1 MKDKPFF
8 VSIFAFFS
16 FLVFSYESYSSSF
29 TLHSKQA
36 YLIDLTTGTVLFDK
50 NADEPVPPSSMS
62 KLMTA
67 YMVFKE
73 LKAGRLMMTDR
84 FLVSKKAWKRGGSS
98 MFLNV
103 NTRATVSDLLRGLIV
118 QSGNDA
124 AITLAEGLVGDE
136 AAFAEQMTRTARD
149 MGAVHTVFKNATGWP
164 DEGHIST
171 MKDLV
176 LIARRSIEDFPEYYS
191 LYGETEFTYN
201 KIRQMNRNPL
211 LYANIGS
218 DGLKTGHTDI
228 GGHGVVASALQ
239 GGRRL
244 VLAIN
249 GAKTKA
255 HRAEDAKTL
264 MAWGFTY
271 FASPKLFNAYNALEE
286 ADVWLG
292 KETSVPMIIDEDI
305 YITIPRHQLKDVSAE
320 VVYNNPIQAPIKA
333 GQPIGKLVIT
343 IPGQDAIEKVLTA
356 GRDVERAGFFARI
369 KAAFS
374 YLLYGHN

>member
-1 MKDKPFF
+1 MPRTQALYKWLV
-8 VSIFAFFS
+8 VSLFAFS
-16 FLVFSYESYSSSF
+16 APGYTSPSF
-29 TLHSKQA
+29 TIHSKQA
-36 YLIDLTTGTVLFDK
+36 YLIDTTTGAVLFDK
-50 NADEPVPPSSMS
+50 KGEEPVPPSSMS

-73 LKAGRLMMTDR
+73 LKEGRLMMTDR
-84 FLVSKKAWKRGGSS
+84 FLVSKKAWKRGGST

-124 AITLAEGLVGDE
+124 AITLAEGLMGDE
-136 AAFAEQMTRTARD
+136 GAFAEQMTRTARD
-149 MGAVHTVFKNATGWP
+149 MGALHTVFKNATGWP
-164 DEGHIST
+164 DEGHLST

-176 LIARRSIEDFPEYYS
+176 LIAQRTIQDFPEYYP

-201 KIRQMNRNPL
+201 KIKQMNRNPL

-244 VLAIN
+244 ILAIN

-255 HRAEDAKTL
+255 QRSEDAKAL

-271 FASPKLFNAYNALEE
+271 YASPKLFNAYNALDE

-292 KETSVPMIIDEDI
+292 RETSVPMIIDEDI
-305 YITIPRHQLKDVSAE
+305 YLTVPRHLLKEVRAE
-320 VVYNNPIQAPIKA
+320 LVYSNPVQAPVKA
-333 GQPIGKLVIT
+333 GQKIGKLVIT
-343 IPGQDAIEKVLTA
+343 IPGQAPLEKSLTA